1 MAIYSFIGKGLEC
14 VWGEGRGGGAGEGV
28 SILAVETNSWQRFN
42 LSSVA
47 DPGFF
52 PRSQGQKDSGSRI
65 RKVFL
70 TLKTVSKLSV
80 K

>member
-1 MAIYSFIGKGLEC
+1 MC
-14 VWGEGRGGGAGEGV
+14 VCGGGGAGEGV
-28 SILAVETNSWQRFN
+28 GNLAVGFHNIQKVPKMKQNSWQRYN